1 MALAILGPRTRA
13 FTYSGHQRRRGAAR
27 IDSGVIRPA
36 VAYTLI
42 AAAANVVGAA
52 AVTSRSRWSFSGPR
66 QAHRAFCRLHDLR
79 CAAGPDSGGDRAAWA
94 GARTR
99 LYSAGIVLVH
109 LTQHT
114 LTPHFHFGEEVH
126 EVTRAVSVSALI
138 GLLLHTFV
146 DGVAIASGFEVRALS
161 LDCLSFWRFC
171 FTSCRR
177 GWRSRACFS
186 RPVLRE
192 ARALAS
198 GRCARCCDSDLVAWL
213 TEYFAPLRM
222 YGLALA
228 AGVAL
233 YVGASNLVPEF
244 QGKKG
249 WGLPVSFF
257 AGCALYLLARNLMQV
272 TIGLNDGITEPQQR
286 GKTIWRIIKD

>member
-1 MALAILGPRTRA
+1 M
-13 FTYSGHQRRRGAAR
+13 
-27 IDSGVIRPA
+27 IRPA

-52 AVTSRSRWSFSGPR
+52 AVTSRSQWSLT
-66 QAHRAFCRLHDLR
+66 ALDKLIAL
-79 CAAGPDSGGDRAAWA
+79 
-94 GARTR
+94 
-99 LYSAGIVLVH
+99 SAGFMISVALLDLIPEAIAVHGASAGLIVLMGYVLVH

-126 EVTRAVSVSALI
+126 QVTHAVSMSALI

-146 DGVAIASGFEVRALS
+146 DGVAIASGFEVSASLGLLVFLAIVLHKLPEGLAISSLFLAAGASRGRAL
-161 LDCLSFWRFC
+161 LA
-171 FTSCRR
+171 
-177 GWRSRACFS
+177 GA
-186 RPVLRE
+186 
-192 ARALAS
+192 AL
-198 GRCARCCDSDLVAWL
+198 GCATLIGGLA

-222 YGLALA
+222 YGLPLA

-257 AGCALYLLARNLMQV
+257 AGCGLYLLARNLM
-272 TIGLNDGITEPQQR
+272 R
-286 GKTIWRIIKD
+286 